1 LSAIFDSISEP
12 IARRV
17 TAGLAKIGLVLR
29 SRAWK
34 GAGTAGVTP
43 TQGHALGLLRD
54 APDGM
59 RLAALAKLLGISAP
73 TASDAMNALVAKG
86 LVAKMPGADRR
97 SISLVLTAEGEGAAD
112 RTREWPG
119 FLAEAVDTLPP
130 DEQAGLLRGL
140 VKVIRALQVKG
151 DIPPQRMCVSCHY
164 FRPCAHED
172 RLNPHHCAYVDAAF
186 GDRHLRLNC
195 GEHQIASADEQEVH
209 WRRFAGPTEGAD
221 FVEGGAH

>member
-1 LSAIFDSISEP
+1 MSAIFDSISEP

-17 TAGLAKIGLVLR
+17 TTGLAKIGLVLR

-34 GAGTAGVTP
+34 GAATAGVTP

-73 TASDAMNALVAKG
+73 TASDAMNSLVAKG
-86 LVAKMPGADRR
+86 LVAKMPGADLR
-97 SISLVLTAEGEGAAD
+97 SISLVLTADGEAAAD

-130 DEQAGLLRGL
+130 EEQAGLLRGL

-151 DIPPQRMCVSCHY
+151 DIPPQRMCVSCHF
-164 FRPCAHED
+164 FRPFVHQD
-172 RLNPHHCAYVDAAF
+172 GLNPHHCVYVDAAF

-195 GEHQIASADEQEVH
+195 GEHQTAGLEEQEAH
-209 WRRFAGPTEGAD
+209 WRRFASSADAMSAEGAQ
-221 FVEGGAH
+221 AS